1 MEVRWY
7 HRQPW
12 KFIVIVVLL
21 CAAPASGFIIFGLL
35 MVMYEGDFFPP
46 PIPQKY
52 LEFDGY
58 EKPELH
64 KLKRRI
70 RRRLR
75 WADFWAW
82 LAVLAFGSSFF
93 AAIYVGDQF
102 DTFEL
107 SFNSTFITLGGFWM
121 LTTIFAVFHAQ
132 SKGLIPYLIEE
143 YEERINEP
151 QYVVNEN
158 IPLSITI
165 SGKKDE

>member
-12 KFIVIVVLL
+12 KFIVILVLL

-35 MVMYEGDFFPP
+35 MVMYQGDFFPP

-82 LAVLAFGSSFF
+82 LAVLAFGSSWF
-93 AAIYVGDQF
+93 AGIYVGKQF
-102 DTFEL
+102 EPLEAFKYGFLTIGAFL
-107 SFNSTFITLGGFWM
+107 TMAMIFIM
-121 LTTIFAVFHAQ
+121 FHVRLR
-132 SKGLIPYLIEE
+132 GLIPYLIEE

-151 QYVVNEN
+151 QY
-158 IPLSITI
+158 T
-165 SGKKDE
+165 

>member
-12 KFIVIVVLL
+12 KFIVILVLL

-35 MVMYEGDFFPP
+35 MVMYQGDFFPP

-82 LAVLAFGSSFF
+82 LAVLAFGSSCF
-93 AAIYVGDQF
+93 AGIYVGKQF
-102 DTFEL
+102 EPSKALKPTFL
-107 SFNSTFITLGGFWM
+107 TIAAFLTMAMIFIM
-121 LTTIFAVFHAQ
+121 FHVRLR
-132 SKGLIPYLIEE
+132 GLIPYLIEE

-151 QYVVNEN
+151 QYTVNEN

-165 SGKKDE
+165 SGRKDE

>member
-12 KFIVIVVLL
+12 KFIVILVLL

-35 MVMYEGDFFPP
+35 MVMYQGDFFPP

-64 KLKRRI
+64 KLKQRI

-82 LAVLAFGSSFF
+82 LAVLTF
-93 AAIYVGDQF
+93 AA
-102 DTFEL
+102 
-107 SFNSTFITLGGFWM
+107 SFLVAMYTAKEYPGTNKC
-121 LTTIFAVFHAQ
+121 FAVLGAFLTLAMFFIMFHVRL
-132 SKGLIPYLIEE
+132 KGLIPYLIEE

-151 QYVVNEN
+151 QYTVNEN

-165 SGKKDE
+165 SGRKDE

>member
-12 KFIVIVVLL
+12 KFIVILVLL

-35 MVMYEGDFFPP
+35 MVMYWQDFFPP

-64 KLKRRI
+64 KLKRRS

-82 LAVLAFGSSFF
+82 LAVLAFGSSWF
-93 AAIYVGDQF
+93 AGIYVGKQF
-102 DTFEL
+102 EPLEAFKYGFLTIGAFL
-107 SFNSTFITLGGFWM
+107 TMAMFFIM
-121 LTTIFAVFHAQ
+121 FHV
-132 SKGLIPYLIEE
+132 KRILIHY
-143 YEERINEP
+143 RH
-151 QYVVNEN
+151 
-158 IPLSITI
+158 
-165 SGKKDE
+165 GK